1 MWTLAFVDHL
11 DFFVDCCYQKRDR
24 FFRHKNFLGIKPWS
38 KHFGSKSSKW
48 SKHREP
54 RRRTWTTSTLRVQS
68 WRLRMEMKV
77 KAKVVQSFNFEEN
90 EKRFWS
96 CLMNQS
102 FVLCVFWLANWDFIF
117 EKITTCCWECLVWS
131 CFNKMMEPTGA
142 STLHRRHQNRHLWT
156 LDVKK
161 KFIQLRIRLF
171 LHRLKLTSGKSFSQH
186 RC

>member
-1 MWTLAFVDHL
+1 MWTLAFVEHL
-11 DFFVDCCYQKRDR
+11 DFFVDCCHQKRDR

-68 WRLRMEMKV
+68 WRLRMEVKV

-96 CLMNQS
+96 LMNQS
-102 FVLCVFWLANWDFIF
+102 FVLCVFWLAKWKNYDMLLGMFSLISIRWWSQLGLRLTGDI
-117 EKITTCCWECLVWS
+117 KTVTCEL
-131 CFNKMMEPTGA
+131 
-142 STLHRRHQNRHLWT
+142 
-156 LDVKK
+156 
-161 KFIQLRIRLF
+161 
-171 LHRLKLTSGKSFSQH
+171 
-186 RC
+186 